1 MKTIAIA
8 TPVPSPLWRLRQKLK
23 ENATCSTD
31 HAVAQG
37 APNEDITTEQSSKMR
52 INIR

>member
-8 TPVPSPLWRLRQKLK
+8 APVRPPLRRLRRNLK

-37 APNEDITTEQSSKMR
+37 APNEDITTEQSSGMR